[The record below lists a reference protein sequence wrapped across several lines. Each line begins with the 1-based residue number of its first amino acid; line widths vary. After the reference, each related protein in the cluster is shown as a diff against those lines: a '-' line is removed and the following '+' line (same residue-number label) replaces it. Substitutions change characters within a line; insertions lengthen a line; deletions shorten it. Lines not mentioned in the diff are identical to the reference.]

1 MKKQQNNG
9 GFSLLEVILAMAILA
24 ILSIPLLSYFTQSM
38 KYNAMMADKQHA
50 TNLAQEV
57 MEDLKKQPQ
66 LVEPVSAGGFTV
78 PYLTGYVQ
86 TGYTPAAAGGSTTA
100 GEVSYYGAADAIGQ
114 KYDVEVK
121 VSTDVPENTAL
132 MPQMDGIDDTKD
144 VVAAEGGQLQEAL
157 TYFSAENAQ
166 YAGANNVPAQ
176 SESEIEKNLKRT
188 ISITVEPTHVLV
200 ACSYACENI
209 DGVDPA
215 EVYTCNEFAEE
226 DMQNIEH
233 IYLMYNVKQDRDAL
247 EIRCAAG
254 VAVPKLIVVC
264 QNISEVN
271 AKHLSYQLVVS
282 PKDGCKMPAVASNLG
297 NKSYPDDP
305 AATTNAGN
313 IYQDS
318 YLLSVAPLV
327 ESKEGVRKVNLQVS
341 VYKKGKGNS
350 SDKET
355 YRYITVNSA
364 KGE

>member
-1 MKKQQNNG
+1 MRG
-9 GFSLLEVILAMAILA
+9 
-24 ILSIPLLSYFTQSM
+24 
-38 KYNAMMADKQHA
+38 
-50 TNLAQEV
+50 
-57 MEDLKKQPQ
+57 
-66 LVEPVSAGGFTV
+66 
-78 PYLTGYVQ
+78 
-86 TGYTPAAAGGSTTA
+86 
-100 GEVSYYGAADAIGQ
+100 

-209 DGVDPA
+209 DGVAPA
-215 EVYTCNEFAEE
+215 EVYTCNDFAEE